1 MVMFVLVAQFLLDAS
16 STPALKFMPSF
27 LASVA
32 RWEAIWSVI
41 CGCLRLQPYH
51 LWSAGKA
58 SSDTPL
64 PGAAG
69 AGGVFTPCVCCNG
82 IFSGNRESN
91 FFDIFLLYVPAF
103 HTKVKFALL
112 SENLKRTDRVL

>member
-1 MVMFVLVAQFLLDAS
+1 MVGNLRVPSITAVSFVVCRE
-16 STPALKFMPSF
+16 SF
-27 LASVA
+27 IGYSFA
-32 RWEAIWSVI
+32 RSRR
-41 CGCLRLQPYH
+41 G
-51 LWSAGKA
+51 G
-58 SSDTPL
+58 
-64 PGAAG
+64 GG
-69 AGGVFTPCVCCNG
+69 GGGVFTPCVCCNG

>member
-1 MVMFVLVAQFLLDAS
+1 MVGNLRVPSITAVSFVVCRE
-16 STPALKFMPSF
+16 SF
-27 LASVA
+27 IGYSFA
-32 RWEAIWSVI
+32 RSRR
-41 CGCLRLQPYH
+41 G
-51 LWSAGKA
+51 G
-58 SSDTPL
+58 
-64 PGAAG
+64 GG
-69 AGGVFTPCVCCNG
+69 GGGGGGGVFTPCVCCNG